1 MRVLMLGWEYP
12 PHIAGG
18 LGVACEGLTK
28 ALARVGLD
36 ITFVVPCLMGG
47 ESAPHMTLRDP
58 SGVMSKSKRK
68 QRIKKVKIPSALTPY
83 VDDKSFDDLL
93 AAFKY
98 DPDKTSSLLRSSLFP
113 RLNRA
118 EFEKFLASISL
129 TKRAEKLLGA
139 GYGSNV
145 FEQVALYTEKVLE
158 LVAEEE
164 FDVIH
169 AHDWMTY
176 PAGVAI
182 SKFTGAPLVVHV
194 HSLEYDRSGKT
205 VNTRIHAI
213 EALGIHTASAVCAV
227 SYYTRSIVHQQHHIP
242 LNKVFAVH
250 NGILSKKIKHYPKRM
265 EKWPGKVVLFLGRV
279 TYQKGPDCFVR
290 AAAKVVPYV
299 SDVLFVMAGTGD
311 QLPRMKKL
319 ANELGI
325 SQNFYF
331 PGFVKGKDLE
341 EALSVADLY
350 IMPSVSEPF
359 GLSALEAVDFDTPAL
374 ISKQSGAAEVLNHA
388 LKFDFWDVDRL
399 ADLMI
404 NGLIHEEMRTDII
417 WGAKEELKKLRW
429 DAAAAKVYKI
439 YNLVAVKN

>member
-1 MRVLMLGWEYP
+1 MLGWEYP

-28 ALARVGLD
+28 ALARLGVD

-58 SGVMSKSKRK
+58 SGVLRRKRK
-68 QRIKKVKIPSALTPY
+68 PRIRKVKVPSSLVPY
-83 VDDKSFDDLL
+83 VDDQSFDELL
-93 AAFKY
+93 NAFKY
-98 DPDKTSSLLRSSLFP
+98 DPDLTNDLLHSSLFP
-113 RLNRA
+113 RLNRH

-139 GYGSNV
+139 GYGASV
-145 FEQVALYTEKVLE
+145 FEQVALFTEKVLE
-158 LVAEEE
+158 LVAEEK

-182 SKFTGAPLVVHV
+182 ARFTGTPLVIHV
-194 HSLEYDRSGKT
+194 HSLEYDRSGKW
-205 VNTRIHAI
+205 VNPRIHAI
-213 EALGIHTASAVCAV
+213 EALGIQMASAICAV
-227 SYYTRSIVHQQHHIP
+227 SYYTRSIIHQQHQAP
-242 LNKVFAVH
+242 LNKIFAVH
-250 NGILSKKIKHYPKRM
+250 NGLLSKKIRHYPKRL
-265 EKWPGKVVLFLGRV
+265 EKWPGQVVLFLGRI

-290 AAAKVVPYV
+290 AAAKVVPHV
-299 SDVLFVMAGTGD
+299 PNVLFVMAGTGD
-311 QLPRMKKL
+311 QLGKMKKL
-319 ANELGI
+319 ASELGI
-325 SQNFYF
+325 AQNFYF

-350 IMPSVSEPF
+350 VMPSVSEPF
-359 GLSALEAVDFDTPAL
+359 GLSALEAVDYDTPAL
-374 ISKQSGAAEVLNHA
+374 ISKQSGAAEVLTHA
-388 LKFDFWDVDRL
+388 LKFDYWDVDRL

-404 NGLIHEEMRTDII
+404 NGLIHSEMRADMIS
-417 WGAKEELKKLRW
+417 GAKEELKKLRW

-439 YNLVAVKN
+439 YQAVATR